1 MLSRY
6 CLVALAF
13 VVTALAGPAAAD
25 GMLMPV
31 HVRPGPDSTPPAH
44 FSVRYHR
51 VHLEITD
58 QVLNCS
64 VDQVFHNETNSELEG
79 IYLFPAPAGA
89 TITKFSMEVD
99 GKPTEGRLLSKDEAR
114 SIYEGIV
121 RKRKDPALLEYVD
134 RTTFRARV
142 FPIPPNGDK
151 RIQMSYAQL
160 LTVDNGLCEVVYP
173 LDTERFSSKPIDE
186 VTVVADIRP
195 GAPLATVYSPS
206 HELEI
211 DKKADDHFVASFEQT
226 KVVPDTDFRLFYT
239 LADQEFGLKVLT
251 HRPKAG
257 EDGYFL
263 LMASPRR
270 SAEVEE
276 RTPKDVVFVLDT
288 SGSMKADGK
297 IDQAKG
303 ALKFCLES
311 LRADDRFGI
320 VAFSTAVNA
329 LGGSLSSVEESR
341 SGGLEFVDDL
351 AARGGTN
358 LGQALEAALSAFDD
372 PGRPQ
377 IVVLLS
383 DGMPTVGLTRA
394 EEILKLASEK
404 RKQRTRLFAFG
415 VGHDVDVP
423 FLDQLTEQNGGT
435 SDYVRPKEDI
445 EVKVST
451 FFGKLSNPV
460 LTNLSLDFGRVTA
473 HDYYPQVFPDL
484 FQGGELLVL
493 GRYRGS
499 GDLKLRLLGEYG
511 GAPREFEYP
520 VSFPEQTDAADFV
533 PRLWAA
539 RKIGFLLDEIRLN
552 QPGRQ
557 ELVDEVVQLSRE
569 FGIMTEYTSFLVEEP
584 TGGPA
589 PVPGMAA
596 AGGMLGGMAGRA
608 ATDEAASRL
617 DRAKEARMGGYAIS
631 QRQNALNLRAQ
642 AQAPRNE
649 WIDAEGQVQQ
659 IQGVRYVAGRAF
671 YNRSGV
677 WVDARYR
684 PEQRLTNVQALSEA
698 QFQLGRAMPA
708 LNQYFSIGDRVLVE
722 VNGQAVMLGPEGRA
736 ELTEAEVA
744 DLTRG

>member
-1 MLSRY
+1 
-6 CLVALAF
+6 
-13 VVTALAGPAAAD
+13 
-25 GMLMPV
+25 
-31 HVRPGPDSTPPAH
+31 
-44 FSVRYHR
+44 
-51 VHLEITD
+51 
-58 QVLNCS
+58 
-64 VDQVFHNETNSELEG
+64 
-79 IYLFPAPAGA
+79 
-89 TITKFSMEVD
+89 
-99 GKPTEGRLLSKDEAR
+99 
-114 SIYEGIV
+114 
-121 RKRKDPALLEYVD
+121 
-134 RTTFRARV
+134 
-142 FPIPPNGDK
+142 
-151 RIQMSYAQL
+151 
-160 LTVDNGLCEVVYP
+160 
-173 LDTERFSSKPIDE
+173 
-186 VTVVADIRP
+186 
-195 GAPLATVYSPS
+195 
-206 HELEI
+206 
-211 DKKADDHFVASFEQT
+211 
-226 KVVPDTDFRLFYT
+226 
-239 LADQEFGLKVLT
+239 
-251 HRPKAG
+251 
-257 EDGYFL
+257 
-263 LMASPRR
+263 
-270 SAEVEE
+270 
-276 RTPKDVVFVLDT
+276 
-288 SGSMKADGK
+288 
-297 IDQAKG
+297 
-303 ALKFCLES
+303 
-311 LRADDRFGI
+311 
-320 VAFSTAVNA
+320 
-329 LGGSLSSVEESR
+329 
-341 SGGLEFVDDL
+341 
-351 AARGGTN
+351 
-358 LGQALEAALSAFDD
+358 
-372 PGRPQ
+372 
-377 IVVLLS
+377 
-383 DGMPTVGLTRA
+383 
-394 EEILKLASEK
+394 
-404 RKQRTRLFAFG
+404 
-415 VGHDVDVP
+415 
-423 FLDQLTEQNGGT
+423 
-435 SDYVRPKEDI
+435 
-445 EVKVST
+445 VKVST

-484 FQGGELLVL
+484 FKGGELLVL

-511 GAPREFEYP
+511 GAPRELEYP

-552 QPGRQ
+552 QPGRK
-557 ELVDEVVQLSRE
+557 ELVDEVVKLSSE

-589 PVPGMAA
+589 PVTGMAA